1 MKKILKITGMAL
13 LSLVLLAVAAIVLAR
28 YCFRDET
35 VAWVSRLVQNERLE
49 LLRASGAYAED
60 ADAGFRFVYRQDCVR
75 AEEIRDYFRLD
86 TLYDA
91 SAATWENTLRI
102 AGFVAS
108 NIPHANQTVQP
119 ETRNAIEL
127 WRYTRSVEPAFNCR
141 LHSIMLHELLL
152 SCGIVN
158 RFVTCL
164 PADSEDCDCHV
175 VNVVWLPEAEKWAMI
190 DSDVQAW
197 VSDPSGVPLS
207 LAEMRERFIADEP
220 VEVHHLSDADWG
232 DDEYC
237 SYWAKNLYWF
247 DCWEE
252 TGYDKE
258 VGYEGRRVVLL
269 PSGFGGFRL
278 GENVVATSD
287 DGRFWAKPED

>member
-13 LSLVLLAVAAIVLAR
+13 LSLALLAVAAIALAR

-49 LLRASGAYAED
+49 LLRASGAYEKD
-60 ADAGFRFVYRQDCVR
+60 ADAVFRFAYRQDSVR
-75 AEEIRDYFRLD
+75 AKEIRDYFRLD

-190 DSDVQAW
+190 DSDMQAW

-207 LAEMRERFIADEP
+207 LAEMRERFIVDEP

-232 DDEYC
+232 DDDYC

-258 VGYEGRRVVLL
+258 VGYGGRRVVLL

-278 GENVVATSD
+278 GENVIATSD

>member
-13 LSLVLLAVAAIVLAR
+13 LSLVLLAVAAALLAR
-28 YCFRDET
+28 YCFRDEA
-35 VAWVSRLVQNERLE
+35 VAWLCRLESRERLE

-60 ADAGFRFVYRQDCVR
+60 ADVGFRFVYRQDSVR
-75 AEEIRDYFRLD
+75 AKEIRDYFRLD

-91 SAATWENTLRI
+91 SATTWENTKNI
-102 AGFVAS
+102 ARFVAA

-197 VSDPSGVPLS
+197 ISDPSGVPLS

-220 VEVHHLSDADWG
+220 VVVHHMFDADWS
-232 DDEYC
+232 DNDYC

-258 VGYEGRRVVLL
+258 VGYGGRRVVLL
-269 PSGFGGFRL
+269 PSGFDGFRL

>member
-1 MKKILKITGMAL
+1 MAL
-13 LSLVLLAVAAIVLAR
+13 LSLILLAVAAIVLAR

-60 ADAGFRFVYRQDCVR
+60 ADAGFRFVYRQDSVR
-75 AEEIRDYFRLD
+75 AKEIRDYFRLD

-91 SAATWENTLRI
+91 SAAAWENTKNI
-102 AGFVAS
+102 ARFVSS

-190 DSDVQAW
+190 DSDMRAW
-197 VSDPSGVPLS
+197 VSDLSGVPLS

-220 VEVHHLSDADWG
+220 VEVHHLSDADWS
-232 DDEYC
+232 DDDYC

-258 VGYEGRRVVLL
+258 VGCGGRRVVLL

>member
-28 YCFRDET
+28 YCFRDEA
-35 VAWVSRLVQNERLE
+35 VAWLCRLESRERLE

-60 ADAGFRFVYRQDCVR
+60 ADADFRFVYRQDSVR
-75 AEEIRDYFRLD
+75 AKEIRDYFRLD

-91 SAATWENTLRI
+91 SAATWENTKNI
-102 AGFVAS
+102 ARFVAS
-108 NIPHANQTVQP
+108 NIPHANQTIQP

-127 WRYTRSVEPAFNCR
+127 WKYTRSVEPAFNCR

-190 DSDVQAW
+190 DSDMRAW
-197 VSDPSGVPLS
+197 VSDLSGVPLS

-220 VEVHHLSDADWG
+220 VEVHWLLDEERSDDG
-232 DDEYC
+232 YC

-258 VGYEGRRVVLL
+258 VGCGGRRVVLL

>member
-60 ADAGFRFVYRQDCVR
+60 ADAVFRFVYRQDSVR
-75 AEEIRDYFRLD
+75 AKEIRDYFRLD

-220 VEVHHLSDADWG
+220 VEVRHLSDADWS

-237 SYWAKNLYWF
+237 SYWVKNLYWF

>member
-13 LSLVLLAVAAIVLAR
+13 LSLILLAAAAIVLAR

-49 LLRASGAYAED
+49 SLRASGAYAED
-60 ADAGFRFVYRQDCVR
+60 ADADFRFVYRQDSVR
-75 AEEIRDYFRLD
+75 AKEIRDYFRLD

-91 SAATWENTLRI
+91 SAATWENTRRI

-127 WRYTRSVEPAFNCR
+127 WRYTRSVEPALNCR

-175 VNVVWLPEAEKWAMI
+175 VNVVWLPESEKWAMI
-190 DSDVQAW
+190 DSDMRAW
-197 VSDPSGVPLS
+197 VSDLLS
-207 LAEMRERFIADEP
+207 LI
-220 VEVHHLSDADWG
+220 HI
-232 DDEYC
+232 
-237 SYWAKNLYWF
+237 
-247 DCWEE
+247 
-252 TGYDKE
+252 
-258 VGYEGRRVVLL
+258 
-269 PSGFGGFRL
+269 
-278 GENVVATSD
+278 
-287 DGRFWAKPED
+287 

>member
-13 LSLVLLAVAAIVLAR
+13 LSLALLAVAAIALAR

-35 VAWVSRLVQNERLE
+35 VAWVNRLVHDERLE
-49 LLRASGAYAED
+49 SLRASGAYEKD
-60 ADAGFRFVYRQDCVR
+60 ADAVFRFVYRQDSVR
-75 AEEIRDYFRLD
+75 AKEIRDYFRLD

-190 DSDVQAW
+190 DSDMQAW

-278 GENVVATSD
+278 GENVIATSD

>member
-13 LSLVLLAVAAIVLAR
+13 LSLVLLAVAAVLLAR
-28 YCFRDET
+28 YCFRDEAE
-35 VAWVSRLVQNERLE
+35 AWVSRLVQNERLE

-60 ADAGFRFVYRQDCVR
+60 ADADFRFVYRQDSVR
-75 AEEIRDYFRLD
+75 AKEIRDYFRLD

-91 SAATWENTLRI
+91 SAATWENTKNI
-102 AGFVAS
+102 ARFVAS

-127 WRYTRSVEPAFNCR
+127 WKYTRSVEPAFNCR

-190 DSDVQAW
+190 DSDMRAW
-197 VSDPSGVPLS
+197 VSDLSGVPLS

-220 VEVHHLSDADWG
+220 VEVHHLFDADWS
-232 DDEYC
+232 DDDYC

-258 VGYEGRRVVLL
+258 VGCGGRRVVLL